1 MGNRARH
8 NARGLVRVTSGEMGD
23 FTSVGANILVIT
35 YRARSEGFAP
45 GIQQGDLEGFQ
56 VNTPVMLAFLD

>member
-1 MGNRARH
+1 
-8 NARGLVRVTSGEMGD
+8 MGD

-45 GIQQGDLEGFQ
+45 GIQQGDLEGFH
-56 VNTPVMLAFLD
+56 VNTPVMLAFLDWYSPCTLL